1 MKAKANRILWGVV
14 LIAVGVL
21 LGINA
26 LDLLEFN
33 LFFDGWWTL
42 FILVPSV
49 IGLLTD
55 DNKWGAFIGLL
66 FGVFFLLCAQGVL
79 SYDLLWKLAL
89 PIVAVLVG
97 LSLLFGKRKKAPEP
111 NEAQPASRSYTSADH
126 SRCVAVFSGQ
136 EMRCDGRPFR
146 GADVSAVFGGVDV
159 FASTSIITE
168 DCTLNVAAVFGG
180 VDVYLPAGVNV
191 KVTSH
196 GLFGGVDNLRQV
208 PPIEGAPTVT
218 VNAVAVFGG
227 VDIK

>member
-26 LDLLEFN
+26 LDLLHFN

-97 LSLLFGKRKKAPEP
+97 LSLLFGKRKKVPKAES
-111 NEAQPASRSYTSADH
+111 AQPTGRSCSYADG

-136 EMRCDGRPFR
+136 EMRCDGQPFR
-146 GADVSAVFGGVDV
+146 GGEVAAVFGGVDV
-159 FASTSIITE
+159 FAGTAVITE
-168 DCTLNVAAVFGG
+168 DCTLNIAAVFGG
-180 VDVYLPAGVNV
+180 VDVYLPATVNV
-191 KVTSH
+191 KVVSH
-196 GLFGGVDNLRQV
+196 GIFGGVDNLRRL

-218 VNAVAVFGG
+218 VNAAAVFGG